1 LSAANERLPL
11 AVRGPIVDGPT
22 SLSGRSSE
30 SDVQKC
36 SSGPWTWACRCASC
50 RCAWSAATVQG
61 SVAIS

>member
-1 LSAANERLPL
+1 L

-36 SSGPWTWACRCASC
+36 SSGPWTWACRHASC